1 VHHLQSRHLSGL
13 LPRDA
18 EENPPRLEH
27 LVLNNTSV
35 DDEAALY
42 LASCSD
48 LEVLELAGT
57 KMSSE

>member
-1 VHHLQSRHLSGL
+1 MHHLQSRHLSGL
-13 LPRDA
+13 LPRDT
-18 EENPPRLEH
+18 EKNPPRLEH